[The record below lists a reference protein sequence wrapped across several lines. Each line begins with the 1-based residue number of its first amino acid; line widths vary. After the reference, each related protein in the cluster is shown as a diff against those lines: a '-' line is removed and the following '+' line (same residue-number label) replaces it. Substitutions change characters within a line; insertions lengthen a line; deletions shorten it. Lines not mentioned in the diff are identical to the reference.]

1 MKFVL
6 SILSLALLSVVS
18 LADDKADDWKKLKGT
33 WVVDKAFVNG
43 GDSTEQL
50 KNVKLT
56 IEEGKYTADF
66 AGEKDAGK
74 LDLDP
79 AKKPKAMNIESTEG
93 ANKGK
98 KIQAIYEITGDSL
111 KVAYS
116 FKDDERP
123 KSLEPKEGDNQL
135 VVVYKREKK

>member
-6 SILSLALLSVVS
+6 SILSLALFAAVS
-18 LADDKADDWKKLKGT
+18 PADEKADDWKKLKGT
-33 WVVDKAFVNG
+33 WIVEKAFVNG
-43 GDSTEQL
+43 ADSTESL
-50 KNVKLT
+50 KNIKMTLD
-56 IEEGKYTADF
+56 EGKYTADF

-93 ANKGK
+93 TNKGK

-116 FKDDERP
+116 FKEDERP

-135 VVVYKREKK
+135 IVVYKREKK